1 MLVNEGFILILKY
14 SHDGTLTSA
23 GWEGAEYFPH
33 NSEETFNSQ
42 QINLEHPDTKNSTFW
57 AKITNTPRVYAG
69 SVSWELFHSCQI
81 PYNRVYLLYFT
92 FSFMS
97 DASQWPDTRK
107 YSPLQPSVRCL
118 KLQTWNRR
126 RSNKRRCHL
135 LDRSVSTDSVL
146 YDCPASTFFT
156 YISITYMY
164 QIFCHSNL

>member
-1 MLVNEGFILILKY
+1 MLVNEGFILIFKY

-57 AKITNTPRVYAG
+57 AKITNTPP
-69 SVSWELFHSCQI
+69 SVRRQCVTGTVSQLLNPLQQS
-81 PYNRVYLLYFT
+81 VLLYFT

-118 KLQTWNRR
+118 KLQTWNKR

-156 YISITYMY
+156 YIS
-164 QIFCHSNL
+164 